1 MKKKERICASC
12 GKQQIR
18 KFQLVGMLAALIILL
33 FIPAAQAGFIPDP
46 NSFQAEATQNKK
58 VTGIVISNT
67 GELLPGVSIVVKETT
82 IGVVSNTDGTYT
94 INVPDENSVLVFSF
108 VGFATQEIQVENK
121 SKIDVIMAEDVQK
134 LDEVVIVAYGSQ
146 KKSHLTGSVA
156 SIKTDKL
163 NEVPVS
169 RVDQALQG
177 KMAGVQVLNQNPE
190 AGAAPKI
197 RVRGMGSISAST
209 DPLIV
214 VDGFPVPEGL
224 SMVSMGD
231 VESIEVLKDAS
242 SAALYGSRAAGGV
255 ILVTTKSGSIA
266 KPIYNFKMFAGVRT
280 PLKMPDM
287 MSTSE
292 YVQLLYREAD
302 QRRLDPALDGTSA
315 TMVYSTVG
323 TGDQAAYLIEK
334 LLDKP
339 TDWMKE
345 ALRSYGSMQNYQLS
359 ASGGDKNLKYFI
371 SGNYNKEEGIMKN
384 SNYNKYS
391 FRAKAD
397 VKLSKAVTLGVN
409 IVPTVSK
416 TENPPVDLTNYQR
429 YPSWL
434 PIRHNAATAALVGK
448 KAGDYA
454 QASEFLGVTISG
466 VGLNNEIWHVTGAN
480 PSGSSVQNPV
490 SVRERTSILTNDYRL
505 QSNVYMTIDILPGL
519 QFKTSDGL
527 YGSYK
532 EYNKKEKTEAQ
543 NAGVPNSLTRQTTFH
558 SDLLSENTLNY
569 TKKIQDHEIGAL
581 VGFTMQKTENRYN
594 AIVGTY
600 FPDEEMLSFNLA
612 SSLILDSPAV
622 PGTTSFYYSEAM
634 VSYIGRLNYAYKG
647 KYMLSASIRSDG
659 SSKFAEGHKWGK
671 FPAISAGW
679 RASEESF
686 LKNLKWLSNLKLR
699 ASYGLTGNNN
709 IPQYS
714 YMNSVNTS
722 NYVTGSGTGIL
733 VPGMASNNT
742 ILGNPDITWEQTQ
755 EANFGLDLGLFKNRF
770 TITTEY
776 YNSNTIQLLLQQPSM
791 YITGHQTYWNNIG
804 EVKNQGIEIELTTTN
819 VDKKGF
825 TWKTSANFSTNKN
838 TLLNYG
844 NKEKEDNFG
853 ERNEVYRAL
862 VGQPSI
868 QFFGYVSD
876 GVYTTL
882 EEVAAAKAITDANG
896 VPFTYTKYS
905 PVLGGLKVINTNGD
919 NRLDTEDR
927 VVLGDPFPDFVW
939 GITNTFTYKGF
950 DLNFLFQGVQ
960 GIDVINGNLNY
971 NESLRLNTVY
981 TNTRYVSPMFPGDG
995 NTTFDKN
1002 TAGGDLMLS
1011 DYCIED
1017 GSYVALRD
1025 FTLGYSVPKK
1035 IVRALKI
1042 GALRGYFSAQNLM
1055 YLMAKDY
1062 RGVNPEA
1069 RKTSGP
1075 YSSPLIDG
1083 YQRGVFPLN
1092 RTFTGGIEITF

>member
-1 MKKKERICASC
+1 MKRKFKNGSPDSRP
-12 GKQQIR
+12 QIR
-18 KFQLVGMLAALIILL
+18 KFSLLGMLALLL
-33 FIPAAQAGFIPDP
+33 FLFCFSAVYAEPAYNLVPGSSGLQ
-46 NSFQAEATQNKK
+46 QKK
-58 VTGIVISNT
+58 VSGKITDQNGEPMLGVTIVLKGTPVGIVSN
-67 GELLPGVSIVVKETT
+67 L
-82 IGVVSNTDGTYT
+82 DGTYS
-94 INVPDENSVLVFSF
+94 INVPDENSVLTFSF
-108 VGFATQEIQVENK
+108 IGYLTQEITVGK
-121 SKIDVIMAEDVQK
+121 LSVIDVNMSEDVQL
-134 LDEVVIVAYGSQ
+134 LDEVVIVAYGTQ
-146 KKSHLTGSVA
+146 KKSHLTGSVTTVKA
-156 SIKTDKL
+156 DKL

-255 ILVTTKSGSIA
+255 ILVTTKSGNVA
-266 KPIYNFKMFAGVRT
+266 KPIYNFKMYAGART
-280 PLKMPDM
+280 PLKLPDM
-287 MSTSE
+287 ASTSE
-292 YVQLLYREAD
+292 YVSLLYREAD

-323 TGDQAAYLIEK
+323 TGDQAAYLIEQ

-359 ASGGDKNLKYFI
+359 ASGGDKNLRYFI

-384 SNYNKYS
+384 SSYDKYS

-397 VKLSKAVTLGVN
+397 VKLSKAVTVGVN
-409 IVPTVSK
+409 IVPTVSI
-416 TENPPVDLTNYQR
+416 TENTPVDLTNYQR

-434 PIRHNAATAALVGK
+434 PIRHNEATAALVGK
-448 KAGDYA
+448 RAGDYA

-466 VGLNNEIWHVTGAN
+466 LGLNDEIWHVTGAN

-505 QSNVYMTIDILPGL
+505 QNNAYMTIDILPGL

-527 YGSYK
+527 YAAYK
-532 EYNKKEKTEAQ
+532 EYNMKEKTEAK
-543 NAGVPNSLTRQTTFH
+543 NAGVPNSLTRQTRFH
-558 SDLLSENTLNY
+558 TELLSENTLNY
-569 TKKIQDHEIGAL
+569 TKKAGDHEIGAL
-581 VGFTMQKTENRYN
+581 FGFTMQKTNDKYN
-594 AIVGTY
+594 AIVATN

-612 SSLILDSPAV
+612 SALILDSPAL
-622 PGTTSFYYSEAM
+622 PGTTSFYYSESM
-634 VSYIGRLNYAYKG
+634 VSYIGRLNYAFKG
-647 KYMLSASIRSDG
+647 KYMISASIRADG

-671 FPAISAGW
+671 FPAVSAGW

-686 LKNLKWLSNLKLR
+686 LKNLTWLSNLKLR
-699 ASYGLTGNNN
+699 ASYGFTGNNN

-722 NYVTGSGTGIL
+722 NYVTGAGTGIL
-733 VPGMASNNT
+733 VPGMASNNL
-742 ILGNPDITWEQTQ
+742 ILGNPDITWEQT
-755 EANFGLDLGLFKNRF
+755 EEVNIGIDLGLFKNKF

-804 EVKNQGIEIELTTTN
+804 KVNNQGLEIELATIN
-819 VDKKGF
+819 VSKKNF

-838 TLLNYG
+838 KLLNYG
-844 NKEKEDNFG
+844 NKAKEDNFG
-853 ERNEVYRAL
+853 ERNEVYRAN

-868 QFFGYVSD
+868 QYFGYRSN

-905 PVLGGLKVINTNGD
+905 PVLGGLKVVNVNGD
-919 NRLDTEDR
+919 NRLDPEDR
-927 VVLGDPFPDFVW
+927 VILGDPFPDFVW
-939 GITNTFTYKGF
+939 GITNTITFKGF
-950 DLNFLFQGVQ
+950 DLVFLFQGVQ
-960 GIDVINGNLNY
+960 GIDLINGNLNY

-981 TNTRYVSPMFPGDG
+981 TTNRYVSPMFPGDG
-995 NTTFDKN
+995 KTTFDKN
-1002 TAGGDLMLS
+1002 TSGGDLMLS

-1017 GSYVALRD
+1017 GSYAALRD
-1025 FTLGYSVPKK
+1025 FTLGYSIPKS
-1035 IVRALKI
+1035 IVRTLKI
-1042 GALRGYFSAQNLM
+1042 GAMRCYFSAQNLV

-1069 RKTSGP
+1069 RKTSGS

-1092 RTFTGGIEITF
+1092 RTFTAGIDITF

>member
-1 MKKKERICASC
+1 MKKNLKNVPFNGHLQFRRFRL
-12 GKQQIR
+12 K
-18 KFQLVGMLAALIILL
+18 GMLTFLIML
-33 FIPAAQAGFIPDP
+33 FYISGLQAGWFDKSSPVQV
-46 NSFQAEATQNKK
+46 SSQQKR
-58 VTGIVISNT
+58 VTGKITDQN
-67 GELLPGVSIVVKETT
+67 GELMLGVSIVLKGTT
-82 IGVVSNTDGTYT
+82 IGVVSNLDGTYS
-94 INVPDENSVLVFSF
+94 INVPDENAILAFSYIGY
-108 VGFATQEIQVENK
+108 VTQEITVGNQSV
-121 SKIDVIMAEDVQK
+121 IDVNLSEDVQK
-134 LDEVVIVAYGSQ
+134 LDEVIIVAYGTQ

-156 SIKTDKL
+156 TVKADKL

-255 ILVTTKSGSIA
+255 ILVTTKSGNVA
-266 KPIYNFKMFAGVRT
+266 KPIYNFKMFAGART
-280 PLKMPDM
+280 PLKLPDM
-287 MSTSE
+287 LSTSE
-292 YVQLLYREAD
+292 YVELLYKETA
-302 QRRLDPALDGTSA
+302 QRKLDPALDGTSA

-323 TGDQAAYLIEK
+323 TGDQAAYLIEQ

-359 ASGGDKNLKYFI
+359 ASGGDKNLRYFI

-384 SNYNKYS
+384 SNYDKYS
-391 FRAKAD
+391 FRAKTD
-397 VKLSKAVTLGVN
+397 VKLSKSVTVGVN
-409 IVPTVSK
+409 IVPTVSI

-434 PIRHNAATAALVGK
+434 PVRHNAATAALVGK

-466 VGLNNEIWHVTGAN
+466 VGLNDEIWHITGAN

-505 QSNVYMTIDILPGL
+505 QSNVYMTIDLMPGL

-527 YGSYK
+527 YASYK
-532 EYNKKEKTEAQ
+532 EYNKKEKSEAQ
-543 NAGVPNSLTRQTTFH
+543 NAGVPNSLTRQNRFH
-558 SDLLSENTLNY
+558 TDLLSENTLNY
-569 TKKIQDHEIGAL
+569 TKKVGDHEIGAL
-581 VGFTMQKTENRYN
+581 FGFTMQKTNDKYN
-594 AIVGTY
+594 AIVATN

-612 SSLILDSPAV
+612 SALLLDSPAL
-622 PGTTSFYYSEAM
+622 PGTTSFYYSESM

-647 KYMLSASIRSDG
+647 KYMLSASIRADG

-671 FPAISAGW
+671 FPALSAGW
-679 RASEESF
+679 RASEERF
-686 LKNLKWLSNLKLR
+686 LKNLTWLSNLKAR
-699 ASYGLTGNNN
+699 VSYGLTGNNN

-733 VPGMASNNT
+733 VPGMSSNNT
-742 ILGNPDITWEQTQ
+742 ILGNPDITWEQTA
-755 EANFGLDLGLFKNRF
+755 EANYGIDLGLFKNRF
-770 TITTEY
+770 TITVEY

-804 EVKNQGIEIELTTTN
+804 EVNNKGLEMEMSTVNVNKKN
-819 VDKKGF
+819 F

-853 ERNEVYRAL
+853 ERNEVYRAS

-868 QFFGYVSD
+868 QYFGYRGN

-919 NRLDTEDR
+919 NRIDPEDR

-939 GITNTFTYKGF
+939 GITNTVTYKGF
-950 DLNFLFQGVQ
+950 DLVFLIQGVQ
-960 GIDVINGNLNY
+960 GIDLINGNLNY

-981 TNTRYVSPMFPGDG
+981 TTNRYVSPMFPGNG
-995 NTTFDKN
+995 KTTFDKN

-1011 DYCIED
+1011 DYCIEN
-1017 GSYVALRD
+1017 GSYAALRD

-1035 IVRALKI
+1035 IVKKLKI
-1042 GALRGYFSAQNLM
+1042 SAVRCYFSAQNM
-1055 YLMAKDY
+1055 VYLMAKDY

-1069 RKTSGP
+1069 RKTTSA

-1092 RTFTGGIEITF
+1092 RTFTGGIDITF